1 MPGRK
6 TKMTAEHKAAL
17 AEGREL
23 GRSVKDYL
31 EALNQ
36 HKPKRGRKRT
46 PDSINKRLNAI
57 NAALPEASAIKTVE
71 LVQER
76 RDLEIELATMG
87 TKIDISGLEKGFIKA
102 AKTYSD
108 RKGIS
113 YSTWREVGV
122 PAEVLKKAGI
132 TRGSS

>member
-6 TKMTAEHKAAL
+6 TKMTDEHKQAL

-23 GRSVKDYL
+23 GRAVRDYL
-31 EALNQ
+31 EALEA

-46 PDSINKRLNAI
+46 PESVKKRLEVI
-57 NAALPEASAIKTVE
+57 EKQLPEASPIKKVE

-76 RDLEIELATMG
+76 RDLTVELATMG
-87 TKIDISGLEKGFIKA
+87 TTVDISGLEKGFVKS
-102 AKTYSD
+102 AKTYSE

-132 TRGSS
+132 SRAS